1 MVIARLIDGEGIDR
15 GIHNFLVQ
23 LRSMEDHTLL
33 PGVKTGDIGPKIGYN
48 TMDNGFAYF
57 DNVNIPRRNMAMRFA
72 SVDEHGKYSKKHM
85 SDAASKVAYITVR
98 FMKPCVLRTWD
109 ERREAYQRVLSVSIC
124 SRSYTHTL

>member
-1 MVIARLIDGEGIDR
+1 MVIAQLIDGDGIHR

-57 DNVNIPRRNMAMRFA
+57 NNVMIPRRNMAMRFA
-72 SVDEHGKYSKKHM
+72 SVDKNGKYSKKVM
-85 SDAASKVAYITVR
+85 SDAASKVAYITVCLKCIVKCE
-98 FMKPCVLRTWD
+98 M
-109 ERREAYQRVLSVSIC
+109 
-124 SRSYTHTL
+124 